1 MEDNLKKEL
10 DVLKNDINSMI
21 DEGKASGKAVED
33 QLKNA
38 VAEWSDKHAEMKK
51 MTDEQLQKHQEQVNE
66 LATAVKEYKAANK
79 KSRIVSPYEYL
90 KGELEKNEY
99 FARYKEHR
107 QSFDMQV
114 KSGLLYK
121 DIVGA
126 DDFTGDVIQPDRVSD
141 MTYALPHEQRRARDI
156 FGAGFTQ
163 SDTVSFVRST
173 STRSAATNAEGGSK
187 AQSEEAFTEVTEP
200 VRVIAHYFRVSN
212 EALADYAQMAT
223 YLSVEG
229 VAGLKDEE
237 DDQILNGSGVSPNL
251 NGVVTQASTTFAG
264 GTSITSD
271 TDIDTLVRGYWQL
284 RALNYNPDFILI
296 PPSKM
301 RDIQLIKE
309 TGGAYIYPNFAPVGL
324 NDWAINGA
332 RLYDHTAMAD
342 DTFLIG
348 DSSKA
353 MVWDRQAV
361 NIKMSESDATN
372 FTTNKTTIRIEE
384 RLACAVYRT
393 DAFISTTFTLAQST
407 LT

>member
-1 MEDNLKKEL
+1 MKKEL
-10 DVLKNDINSMI
+10 DVVKNDIKSMI
-21 DEGKASGKAVED
+21 DQGLADTVNGVDDK
-33 QLKNA
+33 LKNA
-38 VAEWSDKHAEMKK
+38 VTEWSDKMKAQEAVNEK
-51 MTDEQLQKHQEQVNE
+51 MQAQADE
-66 LATAVKEYKAANK
+66 LATAIKDYKEKAK
-79 KSRIVSPYEYL
+79 KSNIISPYEYL

-99 FARYKEHR
+99 FARYKQHR

-114 KSGLLYK
+114 NSAILKK
-121 DIVGA
+121 DILVA
-126 DDFTGDVIQPDRVSD
+126 DDFTGDVIQPDRITNTV
-141 MTYALPHEQRRARDI
+141 YALPHEQRRARDI
-156 FGAGFTQ
+156 FGVGTTQ
-163 SDTVSFVRST
+163 SDTLSFVRAT
-173 STRSAATNAEGGSK
+173 STRSAATVAEGAAK
-187 AQSEEAFTEVTEP
+187 AQSEEALAEVTEP
-200 VRVIAHYFRVSN
+200 VQVIAHYFRVSN
-212 EALADYAQMAT
+212 QALNDFSQMAT
-223 YLSVEG
+223 YLQVEG

-264 GTSITSD
+264 GTDITDD
-271 TDIDTLVRGYWQL
+271 TDIDTLVKAYWQL

-301 RDIQLIKE
+301 RDIQLIKA
-309 TGGAYIYPNFAPVGL
+309 TDGQYIYPNFAPVGL

-332 RLYDHTAMAD
+332 LLYDHTAMSD

-353 MVWDRQAV
+353 LVWDREQV

-384 RLACAVYRT
+384 RLAVAVYRT